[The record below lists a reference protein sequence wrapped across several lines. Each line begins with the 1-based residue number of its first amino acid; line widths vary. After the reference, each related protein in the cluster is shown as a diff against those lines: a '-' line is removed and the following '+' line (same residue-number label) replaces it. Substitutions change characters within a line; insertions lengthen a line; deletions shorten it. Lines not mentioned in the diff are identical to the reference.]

1 MSLRT
6 TSRIIALATI
16 SVVALF
22 LVLLIDDERRIQN
35 ISREITQAE
44 TIVSASMNHTRTL
57 LRFTFIFETA
67 LLAVFVG
74 FILLGLS
81 KRVIRPLNHL
91 RGDLF
96 AAAHDH
102 LHVIEP
108 TGPKE
113 IAQVAIDAEHLRR
126 SLVNQ
131 TDLTAQSS
139 RALHYEAPAAESIRA
154 SLDRGIQPVPGF
166 AGYSRPIEGV
176 IAGDWWWAGVRSDGK
191 RIFAIADVSGHG
203 VDAGVMAIESRS
215 IVSTALASFIPLHD
229 IAQALVRH
237 TWDQGKFFTLFM
249 GVIDDERLE
258 FCSAGHEYS
267 CILDSTSQYLLPT
280 TGPVISNLGG
290 QWTTSSVPIIATSA
304 FLAATDGLIEP
315 TSTAQ
320 VDQWFAQATRTQPS
334 TPENWLSHLLS
345 ASREATEGW
354 PDDLTVILATGI

>member
-1 MSLRT
+1 MSLQS
-6 TSRIIALATI
+6 TSRVIAVATIAL
-16 SVVALF
+16 VALF
-22 LVLLIDDERRIQN
+22 IVLLIDDERQIQN
-35 ISREITQAE
+35 ISQEISQAASV
-44 TIVSASMNHTRTL
+44 VSTSMNRTRTL
-57 LRFTFIFETA
+57 LQFTFIFETV
-67 LLAVFVG
+67 LLAALVG

-81 KRVIRPLNHL
+81 KRVIGPLTSL

-96 AAAHDH
+96 TAAHDH
-102 LHVIEP
+102 FHVIES

-113 IAQVAIDAEHLRR
+113 IAQVAADAEHLRR

-131 TDLTAQSS
+131 TDLAAQSTS
-139 RALHYEAPAAESIRA
+139 ALDYEAPAAAAIRA
-154 SLDRGIQPVPGF
+154 SLDRGIQPVPGL

-203 VDAGVMAIESRS
+203 FNAGVMAIESRS
-215 IVSTALASFIPLHD
+215 IVSTALASFVPLHE

-237 TWDQGKFFTLFM
+237 SWDQGKFFTLFL
-249 GVIDDERLE
+249 GVIDDESLE

-267 CILDSTSQYLLPT
+267 CILDSSGQYLLPT

-290 QWTTSSVPIIATSA
+290 QWTTSTVPLNPSSV

-320 VDQWFAQATRTQPS
+320 VDQWFAQAARSHPA
-334 TPENWLSHLLS
+334 TPENWLSYLLS
-345 ASREATEGW
+345 ASRKATEGW
-354 PDDLTVILATGI
+354 PDDLTVILATAM

>member
-1 MSLRT
+1 MSLRA
-6 TSRIIALATI
+6 TSRIIASATI
-16 SVVALF
+16 LLIVL
-22 LVLLIDDERRIQN
+22 LIVLLIDDEKQIQN
-35 ISREITQAE
+35 ISREISQAE
-44 TIVSASMNHTRTL
+44 TIVSTSMTRTRSV
-57 LRFTFIFETA
+57 LRFTFIFETLLLIA
-67 LLAVFVG
+67 LVG
-74 FILLGLS
+74 FILRGLS
-81 KRVIRPLNHL
+81 RRVIGPLNCL

-96 AAAHDH
+96 SAAHDH
-102 LHVIEP
+102 FHVIES
-108 TGPKE
+108 TGPTE
-113 IAQVAIDAEHLRR
+113 IAQVATDAEQLRR

-131 TDLTAQSS
+131 TDLTSQSS
-139 RALHYEAPAAESIRA
+139 RALHYEAPASESIRA
-154 SLDRGIQPVPGF
+154 SLNRGTQPVPGF

-203 VDAGVMAIESRS
+203 VNAGVMAIESRS
-215 IVSTALASFIPLHD
+215 IVSTALASFVPLHD

-237 TWDQGKFFTLFM
+237 AWDQGKFFTLFM
-249 GVIDDERLE
+249 GVIDGERLE

-267 CILDSTSQYLLPT
+267 CMLNSTGQYLLPT

-290 QWTTSSVPIIATSA
+290 HWTTSTVPLDSTSA

-320 VDQWFAQATRTQPS
+320 VDQWFAQATRTHPS